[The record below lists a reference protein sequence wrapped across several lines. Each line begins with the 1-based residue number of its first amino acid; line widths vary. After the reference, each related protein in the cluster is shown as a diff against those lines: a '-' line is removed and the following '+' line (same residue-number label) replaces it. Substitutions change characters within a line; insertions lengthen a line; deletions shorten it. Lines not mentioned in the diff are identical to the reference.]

1 MNKYIPIGHLAEIIH
16 KGKPLCV
23 YIKEVKGKR
32 IHVVLPTLKE
42 ELINHNDIIYI
53 DTNKNNDSIEK
64 IEERN
69 KLRNKLK
76 EIFNLQEIWE
86 ILGDEGKSGQTTKYD
101 IKLIAEL
108 YLAKKPSD
116 DEIAAFYRKIIETNN
131 FFKIAE
137 SDKIERLT
145 SKQVNEILNKQK
157 KQQEKI
163 EKQKELNQILIKLI
177 NFEKIQEQ
185 DQKWIE
191 KLKDSL
197 ILKINDSIIEDTLKE
212 KGLGDPSKLFE
223 ILVKNNL
230 IDPDYFYE
238 FHRLKFPSFSEEEL
252 IESLE
257 ISQKQI
263 SIPSS
268 VDLTHLDTFTIDS
281 EDTRD
286 FDDAI
291 SVEFREN
298 KIILYVHISNVSY
311 YIHPESS
318 LFKKALKRMQ
328 TLYLPD
334 QIIPMLPPSLSE
346 EKFSLR
352 KDEVKDSVTFRFE
365 ISKNNLDIITFE
377 PMISTIK
384 VKHRFTYEYID
395 KLIDQNDEFWVWLY
409 NLMMNYKNF
418 RLQNG
423 AISVKLP
430 EIVIKVSENGEL
442 KINRIDMTPA
452 RDLVSEVMILTN
464 YYTAKFMNENKVP
477 IIYRSQREPSKIIQ
491 INNIVDMLN
500 QLKHFN
506 KIEFSLIPKF
516 HSGLGLDLYTTVT
529 SPIRRFLDLLAQNQL
544 LSFITNSTY
553 LSTDDILYMLEEIES
568 NLQRAQ
574 YLQSTRNRYFLL
586 KFLQNYKAN
595 VKGIVLETGKGKT
608 KVYLPDFNIIGIL
621 KDNIKLSPND
631 TLEFEIKNVNPYN
644 FDLELSLRR

>member
-16 KGKPLCV
+16 KGKPLCA

-53 DTNKNNDSIEK
+53 DPNKNNDSIEK

-116 DEIAAFYRKIIETNN
+116 DEIAALYRKIIETNN
-131 FFKIAE
+131 FFKIVE

-145 SKQVNEILNKQK
+145 SKEVNEILSKQK

-163 EKQKELNQILIKLI
+163 EKQKELSQTLNKLIKS
-177 NFEKIQEQ
+177 EKIQEQ
-185 DQKWIE
+185 DQKWVE
-191 KLKDSL
+191 KLKDIL
-197 ILKINDSIIEDTLKE
+197 ISKINDNLIEDTLKE
-212 KGLGDPSKLFE
+212 KGLEEPSKLFQ

-238 FHRLKFPSFSEEEL
+238 FHRLKFPPFSEEEL

-257 ISQKQI
+257 IAQRQI

-318 LFKKALKRMQ
+318 LFKKALKRIQ

-430 EIVIKVSENGEL
+430 EVVIKVSENGEL
-442 KINRIDMTPA
+442 KINRIDITPA
-452 RDLVSEVMILTN
+452 RDLVSEAMILTN
-464 YYTAKFMNENKVP
+464 YYTAKFMNENKIP
-477 IIYRSQREPSKIIQ
+477 IIYRSQKEPNKIIP

-500 QLKHFN
+500 QLKYFN
-506 KIEFSLIPKF
+506 KIEFSMIPKF
-516 HSGLGLDLYTTVT
+516 HSGLGLDLY
-529 SPIRRFLDLLAQNQL
+529 
-544 LSFITNSTY
+544 
-553 LSTDDILYMLEEIES
+553 
-568 NLQRAQ
+568 
-574 YLQSTRNRYFLL
+574 
-586 KFLQNYKAN
+586 
-595 VKGIVLETGKGKT
+595 
-608 KVYLPDFNIIGIL
+608 
-621 KDNIKLSPND
+621 
-631 TLEFEIKNVNPYN
+631 
-644 FDLELSLRR
+644 